1 MTHRRGHGEGT
12 ISKKS
17 DGRWWAR
24 VDLGWRHGKRV
35 RKAVYGKT
43 RREVA
48 EKLQKAQE
56 AKRKGLPVVN
66 ETQTVEQF
74 LTDWLE
80 KTVKIKTRVRT
91 YETYEVSLRLHI
103 LPYLGKVR
111 LSDLS
116 PQRVQTWL
124 GDLDQAGVSAGVR
137 FNARAVLRSALN
149 QAMKW
154 ELISRNAAA
163 LVDAP
168 SVSRDE
174 IQPLDQTQVGRLL
187 TVCASHRLGPVF
199 TVAVALGLR
208 LGEVLGLRWSDID
221 LETRELRV
229 RQTLQR
235 QKGRVAFG
243 EPKSKRSRRTLPLP
257 IVAAEALKAH
267 RTRQLQERL
276 LAGSRWHDSGL
287 VFTSTIGTSADD
299 RNVRRAWKEL
309 LASAD
314 LPYVRI
320 HDLRHTA
327 ATLLLTQGVHPRVVM
342 ETLGHSQIGV
352 TLDTYSHVLPALQR
366 DAADE
371 MDKALGRASAR

>member
-1 MTHRRGHGEGT
+1 MVKDQLPNAKMVGGVVGL
-12 ISKKS
+12 ISV
-17 DGRWWAR
+17 G
-24 VDLGWRHGKRV
+24 RV
-35 RKAVYGKT
+35 R
-43 RREVA
+43 
-48 EKLQKAQE
+48 LN
-56 AKRKGLPVVN
+56 KR
-66 ETQTVEQF
+66 
-74 LTDWLE
+74 
-80 KTVKIKTRVRT
+80 
-91 YETYEVSLRLHI
+91 
-103 LPYLGKVR
+103 
-111 LSDLS
+111 S

-124 GDLDQAGVSAGVR
+124 ADLDQAGVSAGVR

-149 QAMKW
+149 QALKW

-187 TVCASHRLGPVF
+187 AVCATHRLGPVF
-199 TVAVALGLR
+199 SVAVALGLR

-221 LETRELRV
+221 LKRGELRV
-229 RQTLQR
+229 RQILQR
-235 QKGRVAFG
+235 QKGRICFG

-257 IVAAEALKAH
+257 MVATDALKSH
-267 RTRQLQERL
+267 RTRQLKERM

-287 VFTSTIGTSADD
+287 VFTSTIGTPVDD
-299 RNVRRAWKEL
+299 RNVRRAWKAL
-309 LASAD
+309 LAAAD

-352 TLDTYSHVLPALQR
+352 TLNTYSHVLPALQR
-366 DAADE
+366 EAADE
-371 MDKALGRASAR
+371 MDKALGGSVGR

>member
-1 MTHRRGHGEGT
+1 MTQRRGHGEGSIT
-12 ISKKS
+12 KRK
-17 DGRWWAR
+17 DGRWFGR
-24 VDLGWRHGKRV
+24 VDLGWQGGKR
-35 RKAVYGKT
+35 RSKSVYGKT

-56 AKRKGLPVVN
+56 TKRKGLPVVG

-74 LTDWLE
+74 LMDWLE

-91 YETYEVSLRLHI
+91 HETYEVSLRLHI

-174 IQPLDQTQVGRLL
+174 IQPLDQTQVRRLL
-187 TVCASHRLGPVF
+187 AVCASHRLGSVF

-208 LGEVLGLRWSDID
+208 LGEVLGLRWADID
-221 LETRELRV
+221 LEKRELRV

-352 TLDTYSHVLPALQR
+352 TLDTYSHVLPVLQR
-366 DAADE
+366 EAADE
-371 MDKALGRASAR
+371 MDKALGRASGR